1 MKTELIDGNN
11 SIRIDNFAFSPYDI
25 FRVTFDIYVTSGSF
39 SGYGECEYHTGY
51 FSKFVS
57 EMQKMYDFK
66 RKSVTFKDICYGSEI
81 IFTIDR
87 AGHVVIKGTVYAD
100 AMEHSMTFCFNTDQS
115 ALLPF
120 INGLKKMIEKC

>member
-1 MKTELIDGNN
+1 MKTELIDGSN
-11 SIRIDNFAFSPYDI
+11 SIRIDNFTFSPYDI
-25 FRVTFDIYVTSGSF
+25 YRVNFDVYVTSGYF
-39 SGYGECEYHTGY
+39 GGYGECEYDTRD

-57 EMQKMYDFK
+57 EMQAMYDFK

-81 IFTIDR
+81 IFSIDR
-87 AGHVVIKGTVYAD
+87 AGRVVIKGTVYAD

-115 ALLPF
+115 VLLPF